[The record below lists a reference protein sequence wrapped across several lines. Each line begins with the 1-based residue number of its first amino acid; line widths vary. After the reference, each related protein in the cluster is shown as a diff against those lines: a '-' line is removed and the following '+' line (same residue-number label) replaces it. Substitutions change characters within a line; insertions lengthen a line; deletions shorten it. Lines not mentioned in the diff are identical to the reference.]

1 MSERMRMKD
10 IAYSFIKNKII
21 NNEFK
26 SGQYLEEKMLCEM
39 IGVSRTPVREAIS
52 LLESEGF
59 IITKTNIGIFVT
71 TLDIESSKE
80 LFQARA
86 YIEPI
91 ILELGWKNLKHEK
104 LEQFANDTNEFLS
117 SKDYQGLNELDYEF
131 HNYIN
136 SCCPNKVLLDI
147 TYRLQDQF
155 QRVRTLNYYN
165 DQRIEGGAFEHLD
178 LINLIKNNDLEKAKI
193 SLRNHIYST
202 QTYFFMSFIE
212 K

>member
-10 IAYSFIKNKII
+10 IAYNFIKNRIL

-26 SGQYLEEKMLCEM
+26 SGQYLEEKMLSEM
-39 IGVSRTPVREAIS
+39 IGVSRTPVREAINI
-52 LLESEGF
+52 LESEGF
-59 IITKTNIGIFVT
+59 ITTKANKGIFVT
-71 TLDIESSKE
+71 SLDIESSKE

-91 ILELGWKNLKHEK
+91 ILELGWKNLNLEK
-104 LEQFANDTNEFLS
+104 LDQFANDTKIFLS
-117 SKDYQGLNELDYEF
+117 SKDYQGLNELDYEL

-136 SCCPNKVLLDI
+136 SCCSNKVLLDI

-155 QRVRTLNYYN
+155 QRVRTLNYYD
-165 DQRIEGGAFEHLD
+165 DQRIEGGAYEHLD
-178 LINLIKNNDLEKAKI
+178 LIDLIKKDDIENAKT
-193 SLRNHIYST
+193 SLKNHIYST